1 MGDGDGVNDVHVI
14 LARLEGKL
22 DANLAAHGGDIANL
36 KTQNADHEARI
47 RTGEKEINRL
57 GREIERVD
65 KKPMVTPKQ
74 LWAGFTTAAGAG
86 AALAAIFKF
95 VIPS

>member
-1 MGDGDGVNDVHVI
+1 MGDGDEATSVHVI

-47 RTGEKEINRL
+47 RVGE
-57 GREIERVD
+57 REIARLD
-65 KKPMVTPKQ
+65 RKPTVSPRQ
-74 LWAGFTTAAGAG
+74 LWVAFTSAAGAG

-95 VIPS
+95 LIPA